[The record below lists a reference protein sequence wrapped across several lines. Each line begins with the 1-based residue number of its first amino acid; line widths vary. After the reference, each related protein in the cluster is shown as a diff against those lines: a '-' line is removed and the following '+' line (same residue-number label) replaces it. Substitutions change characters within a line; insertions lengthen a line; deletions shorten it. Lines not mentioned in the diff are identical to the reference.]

1 MKSFRTYDQA
11 KREPARSMQYIVD
24 PAGWAPEELADVT
37 TWSYRLTDTDRAQI
51 IEAVSVVRKAGIAPE
66 HVTRDNFMLGTL
78 ADIMREIRCELLD
91 GRGVVMIQCFPVEE
105 LDRLGTVIGYLGLGA
120 YLGRPMSQNR
130 EGHIL
135 GHIKN
140 LGGDYSDPNTRG
152 YLTSAELRFHADGCD
167 YVGLLCINGAKSGGE
182 SRVVSSVTVYNRIL
196 SRRPDIIEVLEQD
209 FHRSHKGDTNPG
221 ELPYF
226 LQPMFSFTDGYF
238 NAIGPGSAIEKA
250 QGLPG
255 VPPLTPLQKEAIE
268 IYRQTIE
275 ECAADIPFTS
285 GDIQFL
291 NNYVT
296 LHSRRAFEDHSD
308 PAKKR
313 HLLRLWL
320 ADPGGRPIPAAQR
333 AGYEGTGILLEGA
346 SLNAPLDVHQLLD
359 GRAI

>member
-1 MKSFRTYDQA
+1 MKSFRTYDKAQR
-11 KREPARSMQYIVD
+11 KPARSMHAVVD
-24 PAGWAPEELADVT
+24 PAGWSPEELHDVT
-37 TWSYRLTDTDRAQI
+37 TWSYRLTASDRGQI
-51 IEAVSVVRKAGIAPE
+51 KAAVDHIRKTGIAPE
-66 HVTRDNFMLGTL
+66 HVTRANFILGTL
-78 ADIMREIRCELLD
+78 ADIMCEVRLELLD
-91 GRGVVMIQCFPVEE
+91 GRGVVMIQNFPIDE
-105 LDRLGTVIGYLGLGA
+105 LDRLGQVIGYLGLGSH
-120 YLGRPMSQNR
+120 LGRPMSQNR

-140 LGGDYSDPNTRG
+140 LGGDYTDPMTRG

-167 YVGLLCINGAKSGGE
+167 YVGLLCINASRAGGA

-196 SRRPDIIEVLEQD
+196 ERRPDIIQVLEQD
-209 FHRSHKGDTNPG
+209 FYRSHKGDINPG
-221 ELPYF
+221 EIPWF
-226 LQPMFSFTDGYF
+226 KQPMFSFTDGYF

-275 ECAADIPFTS
+275 ECAADIPFTC

-296 LHSRRAFEDHSD
+296 LHSRRAFEDWPD
-308 PAKKR
+308 PARKR

-320 ADPGGRPIPAAQR
+320 SDASGRPIPAAQR
-333 AGYEGTGILLEGA
+333 AGYEGKGILLAGA
-346 SLNAPLDVHQLLD
+346 KLNAPLDVQQLVE
-359 GRAI
+359 GRAV